1 MADLN
6 ERAIKDAKPGD
17 VLRDAKISGLHLRCF
32 AENKVFYL
40 YYRTKAGVERRPQLG
55 RHGSITL
62 AQARKVAQ
70 DMLAL
75 VAAGQDPA
83 QLRYDARDEP
93 VLDDLWATYW
103 KRRGSANKSG
113 GYDEYNYKRFLQP
126 RFGQR
131 KLSNVRYQDV
141 AEMMDAI
148 KDTPRQAN
156 IVAKLLSRLYRFAKK
171 PLRWANDNPCDGL
184 EYFAEKKRRRYMT
197 GEEAARI
204 AEALDNRSVKEPAG
218 VAFIY
223 LLILTGA
230 RRGEIA
236 AAKWSDLDG
245 AKLVLSAH
253 KTDDSG
259 EPRTIFLPQVALDVL
274 AKLPRTTGTITGI
287 KSPAKLWR
295 AVRKE
300 AGCENL
306 RIHDLRHSFASAAIS
321 AGYTLAQIGEL
332 LGHKSTQ
339 TTKRYA
345 HLVEEAAHAAA
356 TITADRIVAGMKR
369 KEMV

>member
-1 MADLN
+1 MNQPTAATSVRPAELN

-93 VLDDLWATYW
+93 VLDDLWAAYW

-141 AEMMDAI
+141 AEMMDAL

-156 IVAKLLSRLYRFAKK
+156 IVAKLLS
-171 PLRWANDNPCDGL
+171 
-184 EYFAEKKRRRYMT
+184 
-197 GEEAARI
+197 
-204 AEALDNRSVKEPAG
+204 
-218 VAFIY
+218 
-223 LLILTGA
+223 
-230 RRGEIA
+230 
-236 AAKWSDLDG
+236 
-245 AKLVLSAH
+245 
-253 KTDDSG
+253 
-259 EPRTIFLPQVALDVL
+259 
-274 AKLPRTTGTITGI
+274 RTTGTITGI

-356 TITADRIVAGMKR
+356 TITADRIVAGMR
-369 KEMV
+369 KEKAPV